1 MLIVILIVVAAVALI
16 CGLLFSLIW
25 ISTFQ
30 YLAIG
35 ELVSSQSK

>member
-1 MLIVILIVVAAVALI
+1 MLIVILIVATAALI